1 MSSDEKE
8 TTFYSDDRGVRVTNA
23 RLVVGQ
29 TTYAMGNVT
38 SVSTRTN
45 YLWTIVVLVV
55 GLILV
60 VVGLASGTGPQRGGF
75 GLLGALLLLV
85 GALAVAR
92 PARHLRISTSA
103 GEVSALS
110 SRKKEYVES
119 VAHAI
124 QEAMIHR
131 G

>member
-1 MSSDEKE
+1 MPIDEKE
-8 TTFYSDDRGVRVTNA
+8 TTFYLDNRGVRVTNA

-29 TTYAMGNVT
+29 TTYAMANLT

-45 YLWTIVVLVV
+45 YLWAVVALIV

-60 VVGLASGTGPQRGGF
+60 AVGLSLG
-75 GLLGALLLLV
+75 LGAFGFLVVLPLLLV
-85 GALAVAR
+85 GAFGVAR
-92 PARHLRISTSA
+92 PTRHLRISTSA

-110 SRKKEYVES
+110 SSKKEYIEG
-119 VAHAI
+119 VAHAL